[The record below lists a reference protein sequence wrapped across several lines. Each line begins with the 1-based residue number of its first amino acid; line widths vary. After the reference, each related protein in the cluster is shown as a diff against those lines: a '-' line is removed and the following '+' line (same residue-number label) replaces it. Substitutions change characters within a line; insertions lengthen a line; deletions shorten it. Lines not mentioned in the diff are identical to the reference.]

1 MVSRIV
7 RYSATVSLLAAA
19 YFAAA
24 RLGLLFAIPPGNATS
39 VWANSGLALAALL
52 LLGTRVWPGIWL
64 GAMLANALTAVLANA
79 LTTAS
84 LETAAAMA
92 TGNTLEALL
101 AVWLFR
107 HCLRVEDPFQRV
119 EDAFLFAVLAAVA
132 ATVAALVGAGSMALG
147 GSMAWSQFA
156 ANAGTWWLGDVT
168 GLLIVCPLLLA
179 LRQPRRQ
186 PLLLGQKLE
195 LAILFALVV
204 VASQGIFG
212 SWLSEP
218 LGDHLLYVP
227 LVFLI
232 WVALRFEFREVA
244 LTAGLF
250 SGAAIWGTSRGVGPY
265 QADALQQSLIN
276 LQIFAT
282 VYALTGL
289 ALAAVVARRRDAET
303 RLRRA
308 HDELEQRVRER
319 TADLD
324 RTNQD
329 LRSEVTDR
337 QCAERALQALQELE
351 HLRLATALE
360 SIGEGLLITDS
371 QGTIQYVNP
380 AFERIT
386 GYLRPEVMGKNP
398 RILQSGQHSQAFY
411 RTMWEMIAAGKTWR
425 GSFVDK
431 RKDGQLY
438 DVETTI
444 APIIE
449 PSGNRVGYTAISRDV
464 TERTQWAATQE
475 QLRVARTIQ
484 QQFFPAAAPDLPG
497 FEIGGASYPAEA
509 TGGDYFDYFPLS
521 EGRVGVVL
529 ADVSGHGLGP
539 ALVMSQTRAYLRALL
554 TLGLN
559 VSELVTRLNDF
570 LIEDGVEDYFVTLF
584 LAQIDPRDQSLVYA
598 SAGHQCYLLGP
609 ADKVELLE
617 STGMV
622 LGVIPQRVPQA
633 EPRKLQPGQLV
644 LFLTD
649 GVQETA
655 GPEKDLFG
663 MERALAIVRANRDKP
678 AREIVDAI
686 YLAAR
691 RFAQGRTQE
700 DDITAVVV
708 KVVGHFPE
716 GGLQGAGV

>member
-1 MVSRIV
+1 MVSSIA

-19 YFAAA
+19 YFATA

-39 VWANSGLALAALL
+39 VWPNSGLALAALL

-64 GAMLANALTAVLANA
+64 GAMLANALTAVSLV
-79 LTTAS
+79 TA
-84 LETAAAMA
+84 TAMA
-92 TGNTLEALL
+92 TGNTIEALL
-101 AVWLFR
+101 GVWLFR
-107 HCLRVEDPFQRV
+107 HVLQVEDPFQRV
-119 EDAFLFAVLAAVA
+119 EDAFWFAALAAVSSV
-132 ATVAALVGAGSMALG
+132 VAALVGAGSLVLG

-156 ANAGTWWLGDVT
+156 ANAGTWWLGDMT
-168 GLLIVCPLLLA
+168 SLLIVCPLLLA

-186 PLLLGQKLE
+186 PLLLGQQLE
-195 LAILFALVV
+195 VTILFALVAM
-204 VASQGIFG
+204 ASQGIFG
-212 SWLSEP
+212 GWLSEP
-218 LGDHLLYVP
+218 LGSHLLYVP

-303 RLRRA
+303 QLRRA

-329 LRSEVTDR
+329 LRSEATVR
-337 QCAERALQALQELE
+337 RRAELALQALQELE
-351 HLRLATALE
+351 HLQLATALE
-360 SIGEGLLITDS
+360 CIDEGLLITDS

-386 GYLRPEVMGKNP
+386 GYTRPEVIGKNP
-398 RILQSGQHSQAFY
+398 RILRSGQHSQAFY
-411 RTMWEMIAAGKTWR
+411 RTMWETIAAGKTWR

-444 APIIE
+444 TPIIE
-449 PSGNRVGYTAISRDV
+449 PSGNQVGYTAISRDV
-464 TERTQWAATQE
+464 TDRTQLAAAHE

-484 QQFFPAAAPDLPG
+484 QKFFPTVAPDLPG

-521 EGRVGVVL
+521 DGRVGVVL

-539 ALVMSQTRAYLRALL
+539 ALIMSQTRAYLRALL
-554 TLGLN
+554 TRGLN
-559 VSELVTRLNDF
+559 VSELVTRLSDF
-570 LIEDGVEDYFVTLF
+570 LIEDGAEDYFVTLF

-598 SAGHQCYLLGP
+598 SAGHQCYLLGS
-609 ADKVELLE
+609 ADEVELLE

-622 LGVIPQRVPQA
+622 LGAVPQSVPQA
-633 EPRKLQPGQLV
+633 EPRRLQPGQVV

-655 GPEKDLFG
+655 GPDEDYFG
-663 MERALAIVRANRDKP
+663 MERALAIVRANRDKS
-678 AREIVDAI
+678 AREIVEEL

-691 RFAQGRTQE
+691 RFAQGRSQE
-700 DDITAVVV
+700 DDITVVIV
-708 KVVGHFPE
+708 KVVGPFPD
-716 GGLQGAGV
+716 GGLQGAGI